1 MENILQKFNKLCNT
15 ASDINEHLPNLK
27 KYAEECN
34 HITEMGVRW
43 CVSSYAFLASNPK
56 KMISYDYVTHP
67 NVETLIEDAKKAN
80 INFTYIEADTRKIE
94 IEETDFLF
102 LDTEHSYDQVKAELK
117 LHSSKVRKYI
127 AFHDTVSFKNQ
138 IGPAIEEWF
147 NSSNEWE
154 LEVHYPNNNGVTIY
168 KRK

>member
-1 MENILQKFNKLCNT
+1 METVLQKFNELSQT
-15 ASDINEHLPNLK
+15 PSDINEHLVNLK
-27 KYAEECN
+27 KYAEECE

-56 KMISYDYVTHP
+56 KMISYDYKTHP
-67 NVETLIEDAKKAN
+67 NVKILIEDAKKSN
-80 INFTYIEADTRKIE
+80 IDFTYIEANTRKIE

-102 LDTEHSYDQVKAELK
+102 LDTEHSYEQVKIELL
-117 LHSSKVRKYI
+117 LHANKVRKYI

-138 IGPAIEEWF
+138 IGPAIEEWV